1 MKSNIK
7 TILQFVLF
15 LSIGGCI
22 LFYFYNTQDRA
33 FQEQLRLEGKSPYP
47 LIQKLIADFK
57 TVNLFWVGMSLLA
70 FTISNLSRAI
80 RWNMLM
86 RPLGHQPKL
95 YNAFF
100 AVNISYLT
108 NLVVSRAGEAVRA
121 SSIAKVEKM
130 SASKVMGTVVIDRLL
145 DMITLLFIVCFAFL
159 IEYDL
164 LWGWLDKNLGSGNGK
179 FRLLQHP
186 LFGGMAIF
194 SVISMILLWKFKDR
208 IVQIS
213 WVQKIWHIVE
223 KFGEGLKTVRKVE
236 RPGWFIFHSL
246 LIWFMY
252 YMMTYLCFYSFAPTA
267 HLPAI
272 AALTVFV
279 FGTFG
284 IVIPSPGGM
293 GTYHVLATAALMLH
307 GVNGNDG
314 FSFANIVFFSIQIF
328 YNIIVGVISI
338 ILMNFLNK
346 KVQTEPSLSTSLN

>member
-7 TILQFVLF
+7 TVLQFLLF

-22 LFYFYNTQDRA
+22 LLYFYNTQDRA
-33 FQEQLRLEGKSPYP
+33 FQEQLRLEGKSAYP

-57 TVNLFWVGMSLLA
+57 TVNLFWVGMALLA

-86 RPLGHQPKL
+86 RPLGHEPKW

-108 NLVVSRAGEAVRA
+108 NLWMSRAGEVVRA
-121 SSIAKVEKM
+121 GSLARVEKM
-130 SASKVMGTVVIDRLL
+130 STTKVMGTVVIDRLL

-179 FRLLQHP
+179 FRLFGHP
-186 LFGGMAIF
+186 LFWGFMAF
-194 SVISMILLWKFKDR
+194 CGLLAGIVWKFWANILAIR
-208 IVQIS
+208 
-213 WVQKIWHIVE
+213 WVQKIWHLVE

-236 RPGWFIFHSL
+236 RLGWFIFHSL

-293 GTYHVLATAALMLH
+293 GTYHVLATSALMLH
-307 GVNGNDG
+307 GVSGNDG

-346 KVQTEPSLSTSLN
+346 KMETPPTLSVSN

>member
-1 MKSNIK
+1 
-7 TILQFVLF
+7 
-15 LSIGGCI
+15 
-22 LFYFYNTQDRA
+22 
-33 FQEQLRLEGKSPYP
+33 
-47 LIQKLIADFK
+47 
-57 TVNLFWVGMSLLA
+57 
-70 FTISNLSRAI
+70 
-80 RWNMLM
+80 
-86 RPLGHQPKL
+86 L

-108 NLVVSRAGEAVRA
+108 NLIVSRAGEAVRA

-145 DMITLLFIVCFAFL
+145 DMVTLLFIVCFAFL

-186 LFGGMAIF
+186 LFWGTAVLGL
-194 SVISMILLWKFKDR
+194 ISMVFLWKFKDK
-208 IVQIS
+208 ILQMN
-213 WVQKIWHIVE
+213 WVQKVWHIVE

-236 RPGWFIFHSL
+236 RPG
-246 LIWFMY
+246 WFMY

-293 GTYHVLATAALMLH
+293 GTYHVLATAALTLH

-328 YNIIVGVISI
+328 YNIIVGVVSI

-346 KVQTEPSLSTSLN
+346 KVQSEASLSTSLN

>member
-1 MKSNIK
+1 MKGNIK
-7 TILQFVLF
+7 TILQFVFF

-57 TVNLFWVGMSLLA
+57 TVNLFWVGMALLA

-86 RPLGHQPKL
+86 KPLGHQPKL

-108 NLVVSRAGEAVRA
+108 NLLVSRAGEAVRA

-145 DMITLLFIVCFAFL
+145 DMVTLIFIVCFAFL
-159 IEYDL
+159 IEYEL

-186 LFGGMAIF
+186 LFWGTAVLGLLLMGI
-194 SVISMILLWKFKDR
+194 LWKFKDK
-208 IVQIS
+208 IVQIH
-213 WVQKIWHIVE
+213 WVQKIGHVVE

-236 RPGWFIFHSL
+236 RTGWFIFHSL

-346 KVQTEPSLSTSLN
+346 KVVKETSLSTSLN